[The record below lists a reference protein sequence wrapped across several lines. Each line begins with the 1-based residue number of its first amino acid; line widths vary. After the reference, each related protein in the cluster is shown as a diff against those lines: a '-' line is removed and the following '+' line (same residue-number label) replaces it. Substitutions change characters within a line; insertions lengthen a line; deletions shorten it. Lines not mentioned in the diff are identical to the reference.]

1 MPACVEA
8 PVRSYEQRGECG
20 GPSNLMML
28 YGEGLEPRW
37 WWWRRMFASAIIV
50 TGLHAGLV
58 AYAYLMPPPEEVVE
72 ESEGAFMMELAPLPV
87 AAVAD
92 AAELPGPT
100 AEVTQPKVDEKT
112 PTEEVPEVTPPKE
125 EPLPV
130 APDPEL
136 AMPIVKPVEEPK
148 EEKEEE
154 EKPVEK
160 VEVKEEKKEEDKP
173 EIEEAKPQEA
183 MVQQGAP
190 PAPTAAPAPV
200 TAAHRQGTTKRQS
213 DEAMSW
219 SKSLMNHLSNHR
231 RYPAAARE
239 AGHQGAV
246 QVRFTIDRRG
256 QVLSARVAKASRS
269 ALLDDEALA
278 LLRRASPVPEP
289 PGEIAGEVIELVM
302 PIQFTIK

>member
-1 MPACVEA
+1 
-8 PVRSYEQRGECG
+8 
-20 GPSNLMML
+20 MML
-28 YGEGLEPRW
+28 DGEGLEPRW
-37 WWWRRMFASAIIV
+37 WWWRRLFASAIVV

-58 AYAYLMPPPEEVVE
+58 AYAYLMPPPEEAVE
-72 ESEGAFMMELAPLPV
+72 ESEGAFMMELAPLRV

-100 AEVTQPKVDEKT
+100 AEVTQPQIVEKI

-136 AMPIVKPVEEPK
+136 AMPIIKPVEEPK
-148 EEKEEE
+148 EDEKEEE

-160 VEVKEEKKEEDKP
+160 VEVKEEKKEEEKP

-190 PAPTAAPAPV
+190 PAPTATPAPV
-200 TAAHRQGTTKRQS
+200 AAARRQGTTDKPS

-219 SKSLMNHLSNHR
+219 SKALMNHLGNHR

-246 QVRFTIDRRG
+246 QVRFMIDRRG
-256 QVLSARVAKASRS
+256 QVLSARVVKASPS
-269 ALLDDEALA
+269 AHLDDEALA
-278 LLRRASPVPEP
+278 LLRRASPLPEP
-289 PGEIAGEVIELVM
+289 PDEIAGEAIELVI